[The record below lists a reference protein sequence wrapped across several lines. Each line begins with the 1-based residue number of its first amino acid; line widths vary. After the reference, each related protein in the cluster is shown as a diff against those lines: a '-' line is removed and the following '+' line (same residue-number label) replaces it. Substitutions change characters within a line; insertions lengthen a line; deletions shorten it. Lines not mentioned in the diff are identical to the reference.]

1 MIALVTG
8 SQGLVGSEAV
18 RFLINKGLDVVGIDN
33 DRRKYFFGKE
43 ASTENVKKELLKYKQ
58 RYKHKSVDIR
68 SYNGLEKIFKQYGN
82 NIKIIIHA
90 AAQPSH
96 DWAIKEPHTD
106 FNINATSTLNLL
118 ELTKI
123 YSNQAVF
130 IQVSTNKVYGDT
142 PNRLPLKEKE
152 TRYEIDTSHNYYY
165 GINETMSI
173 DNSTHSLFGVSK
185 CAGDLLAQEYGRNIG
200 LKTGIFRA
208 GCITGPNHAG
218 AELHGFLNYL
228 VKANIEKIP
237 YTIYGYK
244 GKQVRDNI
252 HSYDGINCFWHFYE
266 RPNNG
271 EVYNIGGGRDNSC
284 SILEAIS
291 IIEDDTKIKMNYTIN
306 TQNRIGDHQW
316 YITNLGKLYTHFDWE
331 LKYTLKETIREIVG
345 RYK

>member
-8 SQGLVGSEAV
+8 SQGLVGSESV
-18 RFLINKGLDVVGIDN
+18 KFLINKGLNVIGIDN
-33 DRRKYFFGKE
+33 DSRKYFFGKE
-43 ASTENVKKELLKYKQ
+43 ASTEKVKKELLKYKQ
-58 RYKHKSVDIR
+58 YEHKSIDIR
-68 SYNGLEKIFKQYGN
+68 SYDVLEKIFKEYGK
-82 NIKIIIHA
+82 NISLIIHA

-106 FNINATSTLNLL
+106 FNINAVGTLNLL

-142 PNRLPLKEKE
+142 PNRLPLKENE
-152 TRYEIDTSHNYYY
+152 TRYEIDTSHNYYN
-165 GINETMSI
+165 GIDETMSI

-244 GKQVRDNI
+244 GKQVRDKI
-252 HSYDGINCFWHFYE
+252 HSDDLVNCFWHFYE
-266 RPNNG
+266 LPKSG

-284 SILEAIS
+284 SILEAIK
-291 IIEDDTKIKMNYTIN
+291 IIENYTKVEMN
-306 TQNRIGDHQW
+306 SNVKEQNRIGDHQW
-316 YITNLGKLYTHFDWE
+316 YISNVGKLYNHFDWE
-331 LKYTLKETIREIVG
+331 IKYTLKETIEEIVG

>member
-8 SQGLVGSEAV
+8 SQGLVGSESV
-18 RFLINKGLDVVGIDN
+18 KFLINKGLNVIGIDN
-33 DRRKYFFGKE
+33 DSRKYFFGKE
-43 ASTENVKKELLKYKQ
+43 ASTEKVKKELLKYKQ
-58 RYKHKSVDIR
+58 YEHKSIDIR
-68 SYNGLEKIFKQYGN
+68 SYDVLEKIFKEYGK
-82 NIKIIIHA
+82 NISLIIHA

-106 FNINATSTLNLL
+106 FNINAVGTLNIL

-142 PNRLPLKEKE
+142 PNRLPLKENE
-152 TRYEIDTSHNYYY
+152 TRYEIDTSHEYYY
-165 GINETMSI
+165 GIDETMSI

-252 HSYDGINCFWHFYE
+252 HSYDLVNCFWHFYE
-266 RPNNG
+266 LPKSG

-284 SILEAIS
+284 SILEAIK
-291 IIEDDTKIKMNYTIN
+291 IIENYTKVEMNYN
-306 TQNRIGDHQW
+306 VKEQNRIGDHQW
-316 YITNLGKLYTHFDWE
+316 YISNVGKLYNHFDWE
-331 LKYTLKETIREIVG
+331 IKYTLKETIEEIVG